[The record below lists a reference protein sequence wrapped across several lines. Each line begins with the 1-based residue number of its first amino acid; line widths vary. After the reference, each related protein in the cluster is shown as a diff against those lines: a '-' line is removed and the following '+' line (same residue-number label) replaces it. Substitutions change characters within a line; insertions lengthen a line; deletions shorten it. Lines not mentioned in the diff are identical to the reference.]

1 MFRVVLFNTVKLI
14 NRLVFVMAV
23 QYVFC
28 EVETEFLKH
37 YLDAVSALWA
47 ADYYIMAFQK
57 LGYSQYNMNI
67 IASKLLII
75 ILRKSDVILCR
86 H

>member
-1 MFRVVLFNTVKLI
+1 
-14 NRLVFVMAV
+14 MAV

-28 EVETEFLKH
+28 EVETEFLKY
-37 YLDAVSALWA
+37 YLDAVSALWP